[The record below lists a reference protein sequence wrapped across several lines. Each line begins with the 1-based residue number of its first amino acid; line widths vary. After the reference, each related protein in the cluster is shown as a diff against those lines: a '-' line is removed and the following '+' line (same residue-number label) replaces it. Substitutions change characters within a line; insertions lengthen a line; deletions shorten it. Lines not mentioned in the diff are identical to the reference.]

1 VSCDRHGC
9 NIGRITTCAK
19 KRYVLKTKLSANLS
33 PCAALPLA
41 RLLASEVLIHYRV
54 SAVTIDGKGSRVAEY
69 MCLGIDVLGCTRR
82 RIRMYIGSVTYEP

>member
-9 NIGRITTCAK
+9 NIGRITPCA
-19 KRYVLKTKLSANLS
+19 KRYVLKTKLSASLS

-41 RLLASEVLIHYRV
+41 RLLATEVLIHYKF

-69 MCLGIDVLGCTRR
+69 MCLGIDMLGCTRR
-82 RIRMYIGSVTYEP
+82 RIKMYIGSVTYEP